1 LKKKEERKK
10 RKLLTRLLLLILK
23 ENACVTFR
31 YLLKSIHALPTCC
44 AQFQNPELSLRKN
57 SNLSSFL
64 QAQHVAPVWFL
75 FPGKKKKKNQNNKKN
90 SIILLDWEAR
100 PKCSV
105 VSLTLSC
112 AGTGRTITVVHSKIF
127 FHVFSSPS

>member
-75 FPGKKKKKNQNNKKN
+75 FPGKKKKKPKQQKKLHHFVRLG
-90 SIILLDWEAR
+90 SQTQVF
-100 PKCSV
+100 CG
-105 VSLTLSC
+105 VSDPFVCWYWTHHYCGSQ
-112 AGTGRTITVVHSKIF
+112 
-127 FHVFSSPS
+127 